1 VGLEGTRTAL
11 GEVLIKAAN
20 DAGISLQQIEA
31 SVFGLGGVDWPSD
44 LDRLEPI
51 VAGLG
56 LSGRHL
62 ILNDTF
68 VALRAGTDLPM
79 GVVIIAGS
87 GTTVAA
93 RNLRG
98 ETYRTLG
105 QGPPLFDD
113 FGSANHVAERAVQA
127 VARAYTGRGPETSL
141 STRLCEMTGATGA
154 IELLEGLS
162 RDLIPMPASAPV
174 VLAEA
179 EAGDAVAQEIVR
191 DVGSALG
198 DSAAVAIRR
207 LEMEHEVFDV
217 VLAGGLFRGSNQLL
231 RDAIDGAVRAA
242 APEARLVRLA
252 SPPVAGAGLLA
263 LEMIGERPTSEL
275 RLKLSEACAIA
286 AREQPPDRTG

>member
-1 VGLEGTRTAL
+1 VGLEGARAAL
-11 GEVLIKAAN
+11 GEVLLQAAD

-44 LDRLEPI
+44 LDRLEPV
-51 VAGLG
+51 VADLG

-68 VALRAGTDLPM
+68 VALRAGTDLPL
-79 GVVIIAGS
+79 GVVIVAGS

-93 RNLRG
+93 RNRLG

-113 FGSANHVAERAVQA
+113 YGSANHVAEGAVQA
-127 VARAYTGRGPETSL
+127 VARAYTGRGPETTL
-141 STRLCEMTGATGA
+141 SRRLCEMTGTRDV

-162 RDLIPMPASAPV
+162 RDLISVPAAAPI

-179 EAGDAVAQEIVR
+179 ETGDAVATEIVR
-191 DVGSALG
+191 HAGDALG

-207 LEMEHEVFDV
+207 LQMEHETFDV
-217 VLAGGLFRGSNQLL
+217 VLAGGLFRGVSQLL
-231 RDAIDGAVRAA
+231 RDAIAGAVQAA
-242 APEARLVRLA
+242 APAARLVRLG

-263 LEMIGERPTSEL
+263 LEMIGERPTSQL

-286 AREQPPDRTG
+286 AQERPSHEGA

>member
-1 VGLEGTRTAL
+1 VGLDGASAAL
-11 GEVLIKAAN
+11 GAALVTAAD
-20 DAGISLQQIEA
+20 DAGIPLQQIEA

-51 VAGLG
+51 VADLG

-62 ILNDTF
+62 ILNDTY
-68 VALRAGTDLPM
+68 VALRAGTDLPL
-79 GVVIIAGS
+79 GVVIVAGS

-93 RNLRG
+93 RNRRG

-141 STRLCEMTGATGA
+141 SRRLCEMTGAAGVS
-154 IELLEGLS
+154 ELLEGLS
-162 RDLIPMPASAPV
+162 RDLIPMPAAAPV
-174 VLAEA
+174 VLAAA
-179 EAGDAVAQEIVR
+179 EARDAVAEEIVR
-191 DVGSALG
+191 DAGSALG
-198 DSAAVAIRR
+198 ESAAVAIRK
-207 LEMEHEVFDV
+207 LEMEQEIFDV
-217 VLAGGLFRGSNQLL
+217 VLAGGLFRGANQLL
-231 RDAIDGAVRAA
+231 RDAIVGAVHAV
-242 APEARLVRLA
+242 APAARLVRLG

-275 RLKLSEACAIA
+275 RLKLSKACAVA
-286 AREQPPDRTG
+286 AQE

>member
-1 VGLEGTRTAL
+1 MAAGL
-11 GEVLIKAAN
+11 
-20 DAGISLQQIEA
+20 AGIPLQQIEA

-51 VAGLG
+51 VADLG

-68 VALRAGTDLPM
+68 VALRAGTDLPF
-79 GVVIIAGS
+79 GVVIVAGS

-93 RNLRG
+93 RNRRG

-127 VARAYTGRGPETSL
+127 VASAYTGRGPETSL
-141 STRLCEMTGATGA
+141 SKRLCEMTGAA
-154 IELLEGLS
+154 EVSELLEGLS
-162 RDLIPMPASAPV
+162 RDLIPMPAAAPA
-174 VLAEA
+174 VLEAA
-179 EAGDAVAQEIVR
+179 EAGDSAAVEILR
-191 DVGSALG
+191 DAGSALG
-198 DSAAVAIRR
+198 ESAAVAIRR
-207 LEMEHEVFDV
+207 LEMERESFDV
-217 VLAGGLFRGSNQLL
+217 VLAGGLFRGANQLL
-231 RDAIDGAVRAA
+231 RDVIDGAVRAA
-242 APEARLVRLA
+242 APAARLVRLG

-275 RLKLSEACAIA
+275 RLKLSRACAIA
-286 AREQPPDRTG
+286 ARE